1 MTKKDKLT
9 IVPEQAKGRWYH
21 LFVEKD
27 GQNAKVIFPHTDDV
41 FSHLIDPDSGLIK
54 NPEPNHIGV
63 SGTSEWLTIGSPSM
77 DTNTLYFYKDDNV
90 TKDDDILFVPTYKLV
105 DDKYVK
111 QDTGIICKK
120 NENVSTDLIM
130 NVDPYIGGGDEHPM
144 LQFDTRNFSLS
155 NIVATD
161 VQTEDGLFGG
171 IAHTSFEG
179 EYYKVYLTKNV
190 TSLNVWIYGAF
201 VE

>member
-27 GQNAKVIFPHTDDV
+27 GDNAKVIFPHTDDT
-41 FSHLIDPDSGLIK
+41 FSALIDTSGQIR

-63 SGTSEWLTIGSPSM
+63 SGASETITVGTPYVY
-77 DTNTLYFYKDDNV
+77 TTTLYFYNDDNV
-90 TKDDDILFVPTYKLV
+90 TKDDDIKFIPTYKLV

-111 QDTGIICKK
+111 QDTGIICTK
-120 NENVSTDLIM
+120 NYVSTNLTMD
-130 NVDPYIGGGDEHPM
+130 VDPSIHGEEYPM

-161 VQTEDGLFGG
+161 VQTEDNLFGG
-171 IAHTSFEG
+171 IAHAQYEG
-179 EYYKVYLTKNV
+179 EYYKVYLTNNV
-190 TSLNVWIYGAF
+190 TSLNLWIYGAF
-201 VE
+201 TE